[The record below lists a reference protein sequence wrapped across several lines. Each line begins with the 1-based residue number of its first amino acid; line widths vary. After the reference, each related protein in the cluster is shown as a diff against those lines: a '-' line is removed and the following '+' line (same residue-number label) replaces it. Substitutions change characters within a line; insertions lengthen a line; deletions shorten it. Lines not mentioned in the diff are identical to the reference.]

1 MVTRN
6 EYDRLIR
13 NSDIPMF
20 RRIQQERRIQ
30 GGDEDA
36 ARLLHLRLV
45 LEYQNGARSAALH
58 PAAAEIPWVKAAL
71 AADTDDAA

>member
-1 MVTRN
+1 VDYALKTLRN

-30 GGDEDA
+30 GGDEEA
-36 ARLLHLRLV
+36 GRLLHLRLV
-45 LEYQNGARSAALH
+45 LEQQF
-58 PAAAEIPWVKAAL
+58 
-71 AADTDDAA
+71 